1 MESTVYFEE
10 WLLGL
15 GMGLSAQPDGQQPTQ
30 EEEVDNG

>member
-15 GMGLSAQPDGQQPTQ
+15 TAQPDEPRPTQ
-30 EEEVDNG
+30 EQEVGNNNAN